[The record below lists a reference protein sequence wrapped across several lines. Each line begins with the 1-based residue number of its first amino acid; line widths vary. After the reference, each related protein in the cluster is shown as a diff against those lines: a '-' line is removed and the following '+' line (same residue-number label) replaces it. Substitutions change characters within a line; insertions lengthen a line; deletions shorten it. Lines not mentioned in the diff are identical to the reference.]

1 MQDLDAQKIARLFTD
16 RAGDYYAARWRRPI
30 APVVFGVDDATLSV
44 VKGAVEAA
52 VALAGHRMAET
63 DPEMGANLWVFF
75 FRDWDDLL
83 AVPDLENLVGGLSGL
98 VKRAVAAGADQ
109 ARLFRHEA
117 DGAIRAA
124 FVFLRMAGPL
134 ADQPADALAL
144 DQAVRV
150 LATFAEGGLPVG
162 AVTVDTGEGAVIAPP
177 VGRMLRALYDPL
189 MPDVARDASH
199 ALRLAARLSRLVD
212 LAPGTGS
219 A

>member
-1 MQDLDAQKIARLFTD
+1 MPDLDAQQIARLFTD
-16 RAGDYYAARWRRPI
+16 RAGNYYAARWRRPI

-75 FRDWDDLL
+75 FRDWDELL

-98 VKRAVAAGADQ
+98 VRRAQAAGADQ
-109 ARLFRHEA
+109 ARLFRHEP

-124 FVFLRMAGPL
+124 FIFLRMAGPL
-134 ADQPADALAL
+134 AEAPADALAL

-162 AVTVDTGEGAVIAPP
+162 AATVDTGEGAMIAPAMA
-177 VGRMLRALYDPL
+177 RLLRALYDPL

-199 ALRLAARLSRLVD
+199 ALRLAARLLRTD
-212 LAPGTGS
+212 GLATPGAT